1 MIRFARSFSVKVGK
15 KLYQPDLKKLIVDI
29 EQNSVSQKYEEAM
42 KKFDGRILFN
52 SVLEIQSVRLR
63 KYDEIMG
70 KKQKNADRKFQQD
83 VKALPLVLN
92 QFCEEP
98 KAEEE
103 NDSDSEAEEAPIHD
117 LPYSR
122 FLKVEKTEIPVKV
135 EERVPQNWLKDY
147 DLYDE
152 SEEELQSTYGTPD
165 PNVPVSQIPCSGCGA
180 HLHCKDSSIPGY
192 VPSELFVGL
201 EKNQL
206 KTIHCQRCHF
216 LVNYNTAINV
226 QVKPEDYIE
235 IVSTIKD
242 KFALAIVLVDLLDF
256 PCSIFNGL
264 NELLGPKRPIFIV
277 GNKVDLIPR
286 DHPDYLNHITKCLK
300 NEAVKMGF
308 DQKHI
313 KGISLISAKTGYGIE
328 ELITKL
334 HHTWEYKG
342 DVYLIGCTNVG
353 KSSLFNALLASD
365 YCKVEATDLIQRA
378 TACPWP
384 GTTLRM
390 LKFPILK
397 ISDIRLALRLHRINS
412 QKAYQHEEDKLRR
425 ETAIKLK
432 DPKFATLIGHI
443 GRSFEGEKEPEDD
456 PTGQSHQGGFGDK
469 VLTLNENLFQYSKS
483 KWCYDTPGVIQNDQV
498 GKIQLLSIILIYK
511 LHFRFY
517 TF

>member
-1 MIRFARSFSVKVGK
+1 MIRFARSFSAKVGK
-15 KLYQPDLKKLIVDI
+15 KLYQPKLSDLIANI
-29 EQNSVSQKYEEAM
+29 QENNISQKYEEAM

-52 SVLEIQSVRLR
+52 SVLEIQSVRLK
-63 KYDEIMG
+63 KYDEIIAR
-70 KKQKNADRKFQQD
+70 KQKNAEWRFNRE
-83 VKALPLVLN
+83 VKSLPLVLK
-92 QFCEEP
+92 QLCDEP
-98 KAEEE
+98 KADEEE
-103 NDSDSEAEEAPIHD
+103 EYGSDSDTEESRPIYD

-122 FLKVEKTEIPVKV
+122 YVKVEKADEPKEAV
-135 EERVPQNWLKDY
+135 EERVPKNWLRDY

-152 SEEELQSTYGTPD
+152 AEEEMTSTYGTPD
-165 PNVPVSQIPCSGCGA
+165 PNVPVSDVPCSGCGA
-180 HLHCKDSSIPGY
+180 LLHCKDSSIPGY

-201 EKNQL
+201 RAKQL
-206 KTIHCQRCHF
+206 KTINCQRCHF

-226 QVKPEDYIE
+226 QVKPEDYIN

-286 DHPDYLNHITKCLK
+286 DHPNYLNHITKCLT

-308 DQKHI
+308 DPKHI
-313 KGISLISAKTGYGIE
+313 KGVSLISAKTGYGVE
-328 ELITKL
+328 DLITKL
-334 HHTWEYKG
+334 YHTWQYKG

-365 YCKVEATDLIQRA
+365 YCKVEATDLIKRA

-390 LKFPILK
+390 LKFPIMR
-397 ISDIRLALRLHRINS
+397 ISDFRLALRLHRINS
-412 QKAYQHEEDKLRR
+412 QKIYQHEEDQLRK
-425 ETAIKLK
+425 ENAIKTK
-432 DPKFATLIGHI
+432 DPRYATLIGHI
-443 GRSFEGEKEPEDD
+443 GRSFEGEREFEED
-456 PTGQSHQGGFGDK
+456 PTGQSQQGGFGDK
-469 VLTLNENLFQYSKS
+469 ILTLDERHFNYSKS

-498 GKIQLLSIILIYK
+498 SASPKILFFGLKI
-511 LHFRFY
+511 FF
-517 TF
+517 